1 VRRRQRPA
9 GEPAPPPANTAWP
22 TALRLLVRREYTA
35 AELRAR
41 LRDRGYA
48 EDIADDCIQRLTAD
62 GTLDDRRVAANHI
75 RTARDIKTRGRLRI
89 ERELVARG
97 IAPALARELL
107 ADLPKEDDQAQIAR
121 VLARKH
127 VPEHLSLSERRRIF
141 QHLLRRGFPADAISK
156 ALRQR
161 GPDDEN

>member
-1 VRRRQRPA
+1 M
-9 GEPAPPPANTAWP
+9 
-22 TALRLLVRREYTA
+22 RREYTA

-48 EDIADDCIQRLTAD
+48 EDITDDCIQRLTAD

-107 ADLPKEDDQAQIAR
+107 ADVPKEDDQAQIAR

-127 VPEHLSLSERRRIF
+127 LPERLSLAERRRIF
-141 QHLLRRGFPADAISK
+141 QHLLRRGFPAGAISK

-161 GPDDEN
+161 GLDDDQE